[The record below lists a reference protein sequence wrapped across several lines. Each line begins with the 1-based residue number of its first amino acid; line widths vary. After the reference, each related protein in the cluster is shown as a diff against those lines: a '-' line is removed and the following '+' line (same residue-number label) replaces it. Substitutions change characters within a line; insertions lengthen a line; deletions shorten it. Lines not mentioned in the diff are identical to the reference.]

1 MDLPS
6 PLPPRPV
13 AVLPKP
19 AGWVEPDRR
28 AIFNAM
34 YNAMLD
40 AQTGKDALVSAV
52 RVRRS
57 EVQVEESSPT
67 GRAELAAGNLTKRV
81 RRECDFLTATAF
93 SRVGWSLSV
102 KGRL

>member
-1 MDLPS
+1 
-6 PLPPRPV
+6 
-13 AVLPKP
+13 
-19 AGWVEPDRR
+19 
-28 AIFNAM
+28 M